1 MVEDSMVN
9 RDVVLRVAK
18 DVSIFR
24 DVGLRGFVNS
34 MAGEDSEPLGPFP
47 KSAVIDTCT
56 ASVTVGESN
65 V

>member
-18 DVSIFR
+18 DFSIFR

-34 MAGEDSEPLGPFP
+34 MAGEDSGPFP

-56 ASVTVGESN
+56 ASVTVRESN